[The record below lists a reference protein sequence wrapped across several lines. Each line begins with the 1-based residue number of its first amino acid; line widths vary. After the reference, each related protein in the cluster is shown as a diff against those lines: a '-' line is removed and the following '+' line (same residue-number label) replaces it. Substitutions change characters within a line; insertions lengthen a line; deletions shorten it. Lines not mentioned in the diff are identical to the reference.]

1 MELFSKKDAWLE
13 PHNQQIIDLNN
24 YITHKSDQ
32 ILSGKGIEDFSLG
45 HLFFGLHKT
54 NTGWIFREWAPN
66 ATKIT
71 LLTERGDWRE
81 DEQLTRLDNG
91 VWEIKL
97 PASAL
102 KQGDKYKLH
111 IYWKDGDGF
120 RLPSYANYVVQEENN
135 NFNAVAWKSN
145 YSWQHKTPKFSK
157 DQPLFIYEAHV
168 GMSSDQPKVSSYR
181 EFANEII
188 PRIKKAGYNAIQ
200 LMALQEHPY
209 YGSFGYHVSNFFAAS
224 SRFGSPDDLKYLIDT
239 AHKNGILVIMDI
251 VHSHAVKNEAEG
263 LGKFDGTTT
272 QYFYENDHPT
282 WDSKLFDYG
291 KPEVAHF
298 LLSNARY
305 FLEEYKLDGF
315 RFDGVTSMIYH
326 DHGLGSGIGS
336 YDDYYGA
343 NINRDALMYLKNA
356 NDLIHKINPNAI
368 TIAEEVSG
376 YPGLAAS
383 TEEGGVGFD
392 YRLNMSAPNLWIKH
406 IEKLK
411 DEDWQMGELMHE
423 LSSHRPEERTITY
436 AESHD
441 QALVGD
447 KTLIFRLIDKE
458 MYFHMKKDDPNLV
471 VDRGLALHKMIRL
484 LTASVNNGGYL
495 NFMGNEFGHPEWI
508 DFPREGN
515 DWSYKY
521 ARRQWDLLDSS
532 KLKYQGLANF
542 DSEMVELLKNVNG
555 GVEYVFE
562 NNGDK
567 VLSFIRDNK
576 LFVFNF
582 NPEKSFEGYRLPVAR
597 AGSYRVL
604 LSSDE
609 LANGGFG
616 SIVKSDIKH
625 EAYEV
630 DGRWYVDLYLPARTS
645 VVYGD

>member
-32 ILSGKGIEDFSLG
+32 ILSGKSIEDFSLG

-54 NTGWIFREWAPN
+54 DTGWIFREWAPN

-71 LLTERGDWRE
+71 LLTERGDWQE

-111 IYWKDGDGF
+111 VYWKDGDGF

-224 SRFGSPDDLKYLIDT
+224 SRFGTPDDLKYLIDT
-239 AHKNGILVIMDI
+239 AHENNILVIMDI

-383 TEEGGVGFD
+383 TEEGGTGFD

-458 MYFHMKKDDPNLV
+458 MYYHMKKGDPNLV

-521 ARRQWDLLDSS
+521 ARRQWGLMDNA
-532 KLKYQGLANF
+532 KLKYQGLASF
-542 DSEMVELLKNVNG
+542 DREMVDLLKGVSG

-562 NNGDK
+562 HDGDK
-567 VLSFIRDNK
+567 VLSFVRDNK

>member
-32 ILSGKGIEDFSLG
+32 ILSGKSIEDFSLG

-54 NTGWIFREWAPN
+54 DTGWIFREWAPN

-71 LLTERGDWRE
+71 LLTERGDWQE

-111 IYWKDGDGF
+111 VYWEGGDGF

-145 YSWQHKTPKFSK
+145 YSWQHKTPKFNK

-181 EFANEII
+181 EFANEVI

-239 AHKNGILVIMDI
+239 AHENNILVIMDI

-376 YPGLAAS
+376 FPGLAAP
-383 TEEGGVGFD
+383 TEEGGIGFD

-521 ARRQWDLLDSS
+521 ARRQWDLMDNA
-532 KLKYQGLANF
+532 KLKYQGLASF
-542 DSEMVELLKNVNG
+542 DREMVELLKNVNG

>member
-32 ILSGKGIEDFSLG
+32 ILSGKSIEDFSLG

-54 NTGWIFREWAPN
+54 DTGWIFREWAPN

-71 LLTERGDWRE
+71 LLTERGDWQE

-145 YSWQHKTPKFSK
+145 YSWQHEAPKFNK
-157 DQPLFIYEAHV
+157 NQPLFIYEAHV

-383 TEEGGVGFD
+383 TEEGGTGFD

-521 ARRQWDLLDSS
+521 ARRQWDLMDNA
-532 KLKYQGLANF
+532 KLKYQGLASF
-542 DSEMVELLKNVNG
+542 DREMVELLKNVNG

>member
-32 ILSGKGIEDFSLG
+32 ILSGKSIEDFSLG

-54 NTGWIFREWAPN
+54 DTGWIFREWAPN

-71 LLTERGDWRE
+71 LLTERGDWQE

-97 PASAL
+97 PANAL

-111 IYWKDGDGF
+111 VYWKDGDGF

-224 SRFGSPDDLKYLIDT
+224 SRFGTPDDLKYLIDT
-239 AHKNGILVIMDI
+239 AHENNILVIMDI

-383 TEEGGVGFD
+383 TEEGGTGFD

-458 MYFHMKKDDPNLV
+458 MYFHMKKGDPNLI

-484 LTASVNNGGYL
+484 LTAGVNNGGYL

-521 ARRQWDLLDSS
+521 ARRQWGLMDNA
-532 KLKYQGLANF
+532 KLKYQGLASF
-542 DSEMVELLKNVNG
+542 DREMVELLKNVNG

-567 VLSFIRDNK
+567 VLSFVRDGK

>member
-32 ILSGKGIEDFSLG
+32 ILSGKSIEDFSLG

-54 NTGWIFREWAPN
+54 DTGWIFREWAPN

-71 LLTERGDWRE
+71 LLTERGDWQE

-111 IYWKDGDGF
+111 IYWKGGDGF

-145 YSWQHKTPKFSK
+145 YSWQHKAPKFNK
-157 DQPLFIYEAHV
+157 NQPLFIYEAHV

-376 YPGLAAS
+376 FPGLAAP
-383 TEEGGVGFD
+383 TEEGGIGFD

-532 KLKYQGLANF
+532 KFKYQGLANF

>member
-32 ILSGKGIEDFSLG
+32 ILSGKSIEDFSLG

-54 NTGWIFREWAPN
+54 DTGWIFREWAPN

-71 LLTERGDWRE
+71 LLTERGDWQE

-97 PASAL
+97 PANAL

-111 IYWKDGDGF
+111 VYWKDGDGF

-145 YSWQHKTPKFSK
+145 YSWQHKAPKFNK
-157 DQPLFIYEAHV
+157 NQPLFIYEAHV

-224 SRFGSPDDLKYLIDT
+224 SRFGTPDDLKYLIVT
-239 AHKNGILVIMDI
+239 PHENNILVIMDI

-343 NINRDALMYLKNA
+343 NINRDALMYLKSV
-356 NDLIHKINPNAI
+356 NDLIHQIKPQAI

-383 TEEGGVGFD
+383 TEEGGTGFD